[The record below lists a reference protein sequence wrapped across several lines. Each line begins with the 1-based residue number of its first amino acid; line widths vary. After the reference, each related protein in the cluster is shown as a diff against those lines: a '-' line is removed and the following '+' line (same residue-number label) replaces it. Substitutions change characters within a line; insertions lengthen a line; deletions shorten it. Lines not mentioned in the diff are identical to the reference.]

1 MSDLLTPADIE
12 RLARELGIT
21 MAEVCRRAGIATSI
35 FTRWKGG
42 LTSPSYR
49 NYQRIID
56 AVHAGKPA
64 PANDPKPK
72 VKRATR
78 SAGAAATPTSSAEA
92 EAA

>member
-12 RLARELGIT
+12 RLARELGIP

-35 FTRWKGG
+35 FQRWKGG

-56 AVHAGKPA
+56 VVTGKSTA
-64 PANDPKPK
+64 PAANDTPKTK
-72 VKRATR
+72 AKRPARAPTTE
-78 SAGAAATPTSSAEA
+78 TPPSSAK
-92 EAA
+92 AA